1 MYAIVCVRKK
11 KIRKENKAKNKIIP
25 KHYKNLKGFAEH
37 NFFCQWEHFNREKT
51 KKQQRQHSK
60 LSK

>member
-1 MYAIVCVRKK
+1 MRLFAYAKK

-37 NFFCQWEHFNREKT
+37 NFFCQWEHFNREE
-51 KKQQRQHSK
+51 KKETTTTT
-60 LSK
+60 